1 MDEIQ
6 RPEAAL
12 LEGHRAWQDVFDK
25 QDAVDAVSAAA
36 QHQTWRQNSESI
48 GVRRRTGEKAT
59 PAKYWGWWRMLN
71 DLLTKWLLAA
81 LKTNV
86 RQQVGFDGGLGSLQ
100 DPPHNQVHHTGGRTH
115 QINHLC
121 VAHVAH
127 ICGVHLISR

>member
-1 MDEIQ
+1 MLSLPPPST
-6 RPEAAL
+6 RP
-12 LEGHRAWQDVFDK
+12 GDRT
-25 QDAVDAVSAAA
+25 VDLSMAEDRGKGNICKVLG
-36 QHQTWRQNSESI
+36 RE
-48 GVRRRTGEKAT
+48 
-59 PAKYWGWWRMLN
+59 MLN
-71 DLLTKWLLAA
+71 DLLTQWLLAA

-100 DPPHNQVHHTGGRTH
+100 DPPHNQVNHTGGCSH